1 LNRWTAGPANGKE
14 LWARRADLFPS
25 LDFCESVEEQIS
37 GLSGAEAR
45 FKVTASGL
53 TAYCESWDTPNFDI
67 HRLGNGKYASGESQS
82 TLNMYSI
89 RGLCRQTFD
98 YLTESGIIGNSTSGI
113 SITAMLWTG
122 SGFRLL
128 VFSYFDSPKATGSHS
143 AIRVRW
149 EALSKPQSTLCIRFI
164 LQRHEFHHTE
174 SFRSPSATAVV
185 VQSATMSASLH
196 SSHLMHVNVPRTVKK
211 LDRWKHAAARF
222 RDGSRGRPS
231 ARSA

>member
-1 LNRWTAGPANGKE
+1 MFQWHLKKGDTRIHFFDLPAKKRILVGY
-14 LWARRADLFPS
+14 
-25 LDFCESVEEQIS
+25 V
-37 GLSGAEAR
+37 
-45 FKVTASGL
+45 
-53 TAYCESWDTPNFDI
+53 
-67 HRLGNGKYASGESQS
+67 GN
-82 TLNMYSI
+82 N
-89 RGLCRQTFD
+89 
-98 YLTESGIIGNSTSGI
+98 TSGI
-113 SITAMLWTG
+113 SITAMLWTV

-128 VFSYFDSPKATGSHS
+128 IFRYFDSPKATGSHS